1 MNNFSEKNPSDD
13 RTYRIIRLSSQSHA
27 RAILFLMSDTLPSLK
42 FPSFIFPSERLVL
55 MKSLPLSGSIRINST
70 AFEAKA
76 ARPFY

>member
-13 RTYRIIRLSSQSHA
+13 RTYRIIRF
-27 RAILFLMSDTLPSLK
+27 AILFLMSDTLPSLK